1 MISTWPRPHQERS
14 EVVRKALRQRALDED
29 KSMNE
34 LIIEL
39 LTKAVSPRK

>member
-1 MISTWPRPHQERS
+1 MAEILIRNVPEA
-14 EVVRKALRQRALDED
+14 VRKALRQRALDED

-39 LTKAVSPRK
+39 LTKAIVPRK